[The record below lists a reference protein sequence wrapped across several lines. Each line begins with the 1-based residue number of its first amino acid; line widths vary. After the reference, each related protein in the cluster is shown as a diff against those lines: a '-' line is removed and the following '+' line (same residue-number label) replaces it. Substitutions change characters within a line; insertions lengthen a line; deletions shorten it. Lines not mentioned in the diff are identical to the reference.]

1 MNTEK
6 MDTEK
11 KVYEEPTVKMVEFDF
26 SDRIAASSS
35 CGFNGGADLSQMG
48 CLSHPND

>member
-1 MNTEK
+1 MN
-6 MDTEK
+6 TEK

-35 CGFNGGADLSQMG
+35 CGFNGGDVSMS
-48 CLSHPND
+48 CLSHPSDMY

>member
-1 MNTEK
+1 

-26 SDRIAASSS
+26 SDRIAASG
-35 CGFNGGADLSQMG
+35 CAMMNEGVCPGGPDLF
-48 CLSHPND
+48 

>member
-1 MNTEK
+1 MN
-6 MDTEK
+6 TEK

-35 CGFNGGADLSQMG
+35 CGFNGGSAEISCLGNPSDL
-48 CLSHPND
+48 